1 MATNDEGRIGRRQL
15 LRGGL
20 VLGAS
25 LLLSACGSTA
35 APASPAASSPAA
47 SKPAGSA
54 AASPATAAKPVA
66 SAKAAAGGSAPAA
79 ATTWDDMVAGAKKE
93 GTVVLA
99 GPPDA
104 ETRSKLPEMM
114 KQKYGFE
121 VQYLSQNS
129 SQIAARMQA
138 ERAAGQYTVDLMLA
152 GADSVYN
159 TLVKQNWLDPL
170 KSSLVMPG
178 VADGS
183 KWKTGS
189 PWFRDAKSDTVL
201 QLFNTVTTSVTVNS
215 EMVKDTITKTEDLL
229 DPKWKGKIASFDP
242 SVNGIGLQ
250 IGSSLYV
257 SKGQDFLKKLYVGQ
271 NVALT
276 ADYRQIADYV
286 AHGSYP
292 IAIGVAPTYLDP
304 YRKSG
309 IQFGTPR
316 FTDAPSP
323 VSGGFGLAVLINHA
337 PHPNAARVV
346 INWLANTEGMS
357 FYSQTQVQ
365 VPVRTD
371 IDPTWIPKE
380 LIPQSGV
387 QYFDGYDPQFLETK
401 QEAIKQYFTKLLK

>member
-1 MATNDEGRIGRRQL
+1 MATNDDRPIGRRQL

-20 VLGAS
+20 ALGAG
-25 LLLSACGSTA
+25 LAGLVLAGCGSTA
-35 APASPAASSPAA
+35 APASSATASAATSAKPAA
-47 SKPAGSA
+47 AGSA
-54 AASPATAAKPVA
+54 ATS
-66 SAKAAAGGSAPAA
+66 A
-79 ATTWDDMVAGAKKE
+79 ATSWDDMVAGAKKE

-104 ETRSKLPEMM
+104 DTRSKLPDII
-114 KQKYGFE
+114 KQKYGID

-159 TLVKQNWLDPL
+159 TLAKENWLDPL
-170 KSSLVMPG
+170 KSALVMPG

-183 KWKTGS
+183 KWKAGG
-189 PWFRDAKSDTVL
+189 PWFRDAKGDTVL

-215 EMVKDTITKTEDLL
+215 ELVKDTITKSDDLL

-257 SKGQDFLKKLYVGQ
+257 SKGEDYLKKLYVGQ

-316 FTDAPSP
+316 FSDAPSP
-323 VSGGFGLAVLINHA
+323 VSGGFGLVVLINRA

-346 INWLANTEGMS
+346 ANWLANTEGMTM
-357 FYSQTQVQ
+357 YSQTQVQ

-387 QYFDGYDPQFLETK
+387 QYFDGYDPQFLESK
-401 QEAIKQYFTKLLK
+401 QAAIKQYFTKLLK